1 MKPRKYRLRIRLHRK
16 IYDLLEME
24 ALWQDSKIGTL
35 ANHILQEELAKLR
48 QVGLDHCVCGDE
60 DAASARRIEAEKHPE
75 RYYMLPSFDCR
86 EKYMPTH
93 GRGLDTKGQVT
104 LLVTAEQLQLI
115 DALFDRESGCVRGL
129 YSESQGQTVKSYRYQ
144 IVGLLLHNPLLQ
156 ELQKQ

>member
-1 MKPRKYRLRIRLHRK
+1 
-16 IYDLLEME
+16 
-24 ALWQDSKIGTL
+24 
-35 ANHILQEELAKLR
+35 
-48 QVGLDHCVCGDE
+48 
-60 DAASARRIEAEKHPE
+60 
-75 RYYMLPSFDCR
+75 MLPSFNCR

>member
-1 MKPRKYRLRIRLHRK
+1 MDKKSIIGIVLIGILFFGFTIYSSRQQQKY
-16 IYDLLEME
+16 
-24 ALWQDSKIGTL
+24 
-35 ANHILQEELAKLR
+35 QEELAKLR
-48 QVGLDHCVCGDE
+48 QAGLDHCVCGDE

>member
-1 MKPRKYRLRIRLHRK
+1 M
-16 IYDLLEME
+16 
-24 ALWQDSKIGTL
+24 
-35 ANHILQEELAKLR
+35 
-48 QVGLDHCVCGDE
+48 CGDE

-75 RYYMLPSFDCR
+75 SYYVLPSFDCR

-129 YSESQGQTVKSYRYQ
+129 HSESQGQTVKSYRYQ

>member
-35 ANHILQEELAKLR
+35 ANRILQEELAKLW

-75 RYYMLPSFDCR
+75 SYYMLPSFDCR

-104 LLVTAEQLQLI
+104 LLVTA
-115 DALFDRESGCVRGL
+115 DRESGCVRGL

>member
-35 ANHILQEELAKLR
+35 
-48 QVGLDHCVCGDE
+48 VGPDHCVCGDE

-75 RYYMLPSFDCR
+75 SYYVLPSFDCR

>member
-1 MKPRKYRLRIRLHRK
+1 MKTRKYRLRIRLHRK

-35 ANHILQEELAKLR
+35 ANRILQEELAKLR

-93 GRGLDTKGQVT
+93 GR
-104 LLVTAEQLQLI
+104 
-115 DALFDRESGCVRGL
+115 ALTRRDRSRCW
-129 YSESQGQTVKSYRYQ
+129 SQRSSCS
-144 IVGLLLHNPLLQ
+144 
-156 ELQKQ
+156 

>member
-35 ANHILQEELAKLR
+35 ANRILQEE
-48 QVGLDHCVCGDE
+48 
-60 DAASARRIEAEKHPE
+60 KHPE
-75 RYYMLPSFDCR
+75 SYYVLPSFDCR

>member
-1 MKPRKYRLRIRLHRK
+1 MSKYKVVITDRE
-16 IYDLLEME
+16 YE
-24 ALWQDSKIGTL
+24 S
-35 ANHILQEELAKLR
+35 
-48 QVGLDHCVCGDE
+48 
-60 DAASARRIEAEKHPE
+60 IEAEKHPE
-75 RYYMLPSFDCR
+75 SYYILPSFDCR

>member
-35 ANHILQEELAKLR
+35 ANRILQEELAKLR

-75 RYYMLPSFDCR
+75 SYYMLP
-86 EKYMPTH
+86 T
-93 GRGLDTKGQVT
+93 GQVT
-104 LLVTAEQLQLI
+104 LLGTAEQLQLI

>member
-1 MKPRKYRLRIRLHRK
+1 MRTQHPRGASRQRSTPRAIICCRRLTARK
-16 IYDLLEME
+16 VYADP
-24 ALWQDSKIGTL
+24 WP
-35 ANHILQEELAKLR
+35 R
-48 QVGLDHCVCGDE
+48 
-60 DAASARRIEAEKHPE
+60 
-75 RYYMLPSFDCR
+75 
-86 EKYMPTH
+86 
-93 GRGLDTKGQVT
+93 LDTKGQVT

>member
-35 ANHILQEELAKLR
+35 ANRILQEELAKLR

-86 EKYMPTH
+86 CSRSA
-93 GRGLDTKGQVT
+93 GRRIPGRCTAHLCQRSGWCRFWFRRNGL
-104 LLVTAEQLQLI
+104 
-115 DALFDRESGCVRGL
+115 RP
-129 YSESQGQTVKSYRYQ
+129 YRR
-144 IVGLLLHNPLLQ
+144 
-156 ELQKQ
+156 

>member
-1 MKPRKYRLRIRLHRK
+1 MKQRLRIRLHHK
-16 IYDLLEME
+16 IYE
-24 ALWQDSKIGTL
+24 ALELEAVWQDSRIGTQ
-35 ANHILQEELAKLR
+35 ANRIMQEEFARLQAVAPDCILCGADEGDAEKLR
-48 QVGLDHCVCGDE
+48 
-60 DAASARRIEAEKHPE
+60 AAAAHPE
-75 RYYMLPSFDCR
+75 QYYVFPSLDCR

>member
-35 ANHILQEELAKLR
+35 ANRILQEELAKLR
-48 QVGLDHCVCGDE
+48 QAGLDHCVCGDE

-93 GRGLDTKGQVT
+93 GR
-104 LLVTAEQLQLI
+104 
-115 DALFDRESGCVRGL
+115 ALTRRDRSRCW
-129 YSESQGQTVKSYRYQ
+129 SQRSSCS
-144 IVGLLLHNPLLQ
+144 
-156 ELQKQ
+156 

>member
-1 MKPRKYRLRIRLHRK
+1 M
-16 IYDLLEME
+16 
-24 ALWQDSKIGTL
+24 
-35 ANHILQEELAKLR
+35 QEELAKLR

-60 DAASARRIEAEKHPE
+60 DAASARRIEAEEHPE
-75 RYYMLPSFDCR
+75 SYYMLPSFDCR

>member
-35 ANHILQEELAKLR
+35 ANRILQEELAKLR

-75 RYYMLPSFDCR
+75 
-86 EKYMPTH
+86 
-93 GRGLDTKGQVT
+93 
-104 LLVTAEQLQLI
+104 
-115 DALFDRESGCVRGL
+115 
-129 YSESQGQTVKSYRYQ
+129 SQGQTVKSYRYQ